1 MATGQVS
8 STLQHARSETLPT
21 FTHFLDLPLLMVIVA
36 LGATRP
42 NTWTV
47 FFVGSGVAILITTVL
62 TIMLP
67 RLYPW
72 APAEHPE
79 E

>member
-1 MATGQVS
+1 
-8 STLQHARSETLPT
+8 
-21 FTHFLDLPLLMVIVA
+21 
-36 LGATRP
+36 LGAMRP

-47 FFVGSGVAILITTVL
+47 FFVGSGVAILIATAL
-62 TIMLP
+62 TLMLP

-72 APAEHPE
+72 APVEHPE